1 MRSNPWAFAAA
12 EAQAQ
17 GAAIGVVV
25 WEAGGALHFRTIPD
39 GSAAVLIGLH
49 DLLGH
54 AIDAMASAEAGDVD
68 DDPDA

>member
-1 MRSNPWAFAAA
+1 MRSNPWAFAVA

-17 GAAIGVVV
+17 GAQVGVVV

-49 DLLGH
+49 DLIGQ
-54 AIDAMASAEAGDVD
+54 AIDAMAEGEAGDDGGD
-68 DDPDA
+68 D